1 MDPRRAP
8 VAQVRLT
15 LWPNDHVTSN
25 PTVWAAVLAGGAGT
39 RFWPLSTP
47 DRPKQ
52 LLNLAGPR
60 PLVADTIER
69 LRGFVSPAKI
79 RVLTGE
85 HLLAPIREATGLGD
99 ESFLVETRARGT
111 GPALARAA
119 WEVASADPDAIMISL
134 HSDHLITPASR
145 FREVL
150 AAATEIAHR
159 QEFLVT
165 IAIPPNRPDTAY
177 GYIRPGDELD
187 APAGHRAYRVDA
199 FVEKPAAEEAA
210 RCLEAGYR
218 WNSGIF
224 VWKAEVFLAELRI
237 HAPEVARALP
247 ALDLGDVAAFF
258 DDVATISVD
267 EAVLERSARVA
278 SIDAT
283 FDWDDIGGWE
293 AVARHHPADAG
304 GNVRVGDAHVAG
316 GRDNI
321 AFADSGRVVLLGA
334 RDMLVV
340 RTDRVTLVMPRSDL
354 PRLKQYLNDLPGS
367 GGSGTDDGSAAP
379 DSR

>member
-1 MDPRRAP
+1 M
-8 VAQVRLT
+8 
-15 LWPNDHVTSN
+15 TSN

-52 LLNLAGPR
+52 LLSLAGPR

-69 LRGFVSPAKI
+69 VRGFVPAANI

-99 ESFLVETRARGT
+99 EAFLVETRARGT

-150 AAATEIAHR
+150 AAATEIAQR

-165 IAIPPNRPDTAY
+165 IAVPPDRPETGY
-177 GYIRPGDELD
+177 GYIRPGDDLD
-187 APAGHRAYRVDA
+187 APAGHRSFRVDA

-210 RCLEAGYR
+210 RYLEAGYR

-224 VWKAEVFLAELRI
+224 VWKAEVFLKELRV
-237 HAPEVARALP
+237 HAPEIVRALP
-247 ALDLGDVAAFF
+247 ALDGGDVAAFF

-267 EAVLERSARVA
+267 EAVLERSARVV
-278 SIDAT
+278 SLDAT
-283 FDWDDIGGWE
+283 FAWDDIGGWE
-293 AVARHHPADAG
+293 AVARHHPADAD

-321 AFADSGRVVLLGA
+321 AFADSGRLVLLGV
-334 RDMLVV
+334 RDLLVV
-340 RTDRVTLVMPRSDL
+340 RTDQVTLVMPRSEL
-354 PRLKQYLNDLPGS
+354 PRLKQYMNDLPEP
-367 GGSGTDDGSAAP
+367 GGSGTDDGSVGP
-379 DSR
+379 HSR

>member
-1 MDPRRAP
+1 M
-8 VAQVRLT
+8 
-15 LWPNDHVTSN
+15 TSN

-69 LRGFVSPAKI
+69 LRGFVPPAKI

-119 WEVASADPDAIMISL
+119 SEVASADPDAIMISL

-150 AAATEIAHR
+150 AAATEIALR
-159 QEFLVT
+159 QELLVT
-165 IAIPPNRPDTAY
+165 IAIPPNRPETAY
-177 GYIRPGDELD
+177 GYIRPGDDLD

-199 FVEKPAAEEAA
+199 FVEKPAADEAA
-210 RCLEAGYR
+210 RYLEAGYR

-258 DDVATISVD
+258 DDVAPISVD

-354 PRLKQYLNDLPGS
+354 PRLKQYLNDLPGP

>member
-1 MDPRRAP
+1 M
-8 VAQVRLT
+8 
-15 LWPNDHVTSN
+15 TSN

-52 LLNLAGPR
+52 LLSLAGQR
-60 PLVADTIER
+60 PLVAETIER
-69 LRGFVSPAKI
+69 VRGFVPPANI
-79 RVLTGE
+79 RVLTGA

-99 ESFLVETRARGT
+99 AAFLIETRARGP

-119 WEVASADPDAIMISL
+119 WEVARADPDAIMISL
-134 HSDHLITPASR
+134 HSDHLVAPASR

-150 AAATEIAHR
+150 AAAAEIAQQQR
-159 QEFLVT
+159 LLVT
-165 IAIPPNRPDTAY
+165 VAIPPDRPETAY
-177 GYIRPGDELD
+177 GYIRPGDDLT

-199 FVEKPAAEEAA
+199 FVEKPAADDAA
-210 RCLEAGYR
+210 RYLGAGYR

-224 VWKAEVFLAELRI
+224 VWKADVFLAELRV

-247 ALDLGDVAAFF
+247 ALERGDVAAFF
-258 DDVATISVD
+258 DDTGAISVD

-283 FDWDDIGGWE
+283 FEWDDIGGWE
-293 AVARHHPADAG
+293 AVARHHPADAD
-304 GNVRVGDAHVAG
+304 GNVRVGDAHVGG
-316 GRDNI
+316 GRGNI

-334 RDMLVV
+334 SDMLVV
-340 RTDRVTLVMPRSDL
+340 RTDRVTLVMPRSEL
-354 PRLKQYLNDLPGS
+354 PRLKQYMNDLPGRS
-367 GGSGTDDGSAAP
+367 GSGADDGSVGP